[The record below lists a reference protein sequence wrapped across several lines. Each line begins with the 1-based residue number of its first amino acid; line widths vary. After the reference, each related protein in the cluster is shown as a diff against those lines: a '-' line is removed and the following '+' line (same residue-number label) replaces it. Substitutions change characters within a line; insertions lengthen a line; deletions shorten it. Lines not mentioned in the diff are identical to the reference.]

1 MGVELLA
8 GVDAVWIALGLL
20 LAMLL
25 AHELAFRRAR
35 RRRAASADS
44 REEAST
50 GLESAISLLLGL
62 LLAFSFSM
70 AAGRYE
76 QRQDLVIAEAN
87 AIGTAWLRCDLLE
100 PAAADAC
107 RSGLRDYTDLR
118 LAIFE
123 APDDPAVLAGLVGRS
138 DRLLASLWRTTSA
151 AAVAMP
157 SPNTSLVLQAVNEV
171 IDRHGERIAAYRR
184 HVPSEVSLMLL
195 GLCLAWSAFTGH
207 AQGWAGRRHV
217 VGWPVFAV
225 LVALVIFITFDFD
238 RQKRGFIRLD
248 ATQSLY
254 DLRASMDA

>member
-1 MGVELLA
+1 MALELLGKVEA
-8 GVDAVWIALGLL
+8 AWIALCLL
-20 LAMLL
+20 VAMLL

-35 RRRAASADS
+35 RTRAASP
-44 REEAST
+44 EAGDEATT

-76 QRQDLVIAEAN
+76 QRQDLVVAEAN

-100 PAAADAC
+100 PGAAQAC
-107 RSGLRDYTDLR
+107 RDGLREYTTLR

-123 APDDPAVLAGLVGRS
+123 APDEPGALADLVGRS
-138 DRLLASLWRTTSA
+138 QRSLDALWRTVSA
-151 AAVAMP
+151 AAVAAP
-157 SPNTSLVLQAVNEV
+157 SPNSSLVVQAMNEV
-171 IDRHGERIAAYRR
+171 IDHHGERIAAYRR
-184 HVPSEVSLMLL
+184 HVPDEVILMLL
-195 GLCLAWSAFTGH
+195 GLCLAWAAFTGH
-207 AQGWAGRRHV
+207 AQGWAGRRYR

-254 DLRASMDA
+254 DLRDSMGP